1 MEKKKLPVDNL
12 SKKFDFR
19 RFYEVVRRLR
29 KISIDDLTIS
39 EHLTN
44 YSFGLKRR
52 NRIDIEY
59 EKKTA
64 PVEKDAFVALIVQWI
79 AQAPCY
85 LMGSP
90 PPGHVIEYNAI
101 LGLSRHF
108 YGRVYL

>member
-1 MEKKKLPVDNL
+1 MPVDNL

-29 KISIDDLTIS
+29 KTSIDDLTIS

-64 PVEKDAFVALIVQWI
+64 PVEKDAFVALIV
-79 AQAPCY
+79 
-85 LMGSP
+85 
-90 PPGHVIEYNAI
+90 
-101 LGLSRHF
+101 
-108 YGRVYL
+108 